1 MSFIAVVSP
10 LFVSFITLILMSFSA
25 KGANKCKFI
34 KVLSH
39 KLSPQFINFVGW
51 FGIRKDFCSFLL
63 GACPLLQ
70 EYGNISYQP
79 EQRQNGVE
87 LEQPNDKSD
96 AQIKKLDLMKPV
108 LPIISI
114 EMPD

>member
-1 MSFIAVVSP
+1 M
-10 LFVSFITLILMSFSA
+10 
-25 KGANKCKFI
+25 
-34 KVLSH
+34 
-39 KLSPQFINFVGW
+39 
-51 FGIRKDFCSFLL
+51 
-63 GACPLLQ
+63 LQ